1 MGRFPVLTPPLPP
14 PAWKSNNSIITAS
27 YFRTR
32 WFKWIFG
39 FAVLLCICVCLHA
52 FFSAAHT
59 SIAVGRVSL
68 YPEWIYTTIVS
79 VCLSKTVCTVWMCV
93 CVYIWL
99 YVGRWQGF
107 VFTTSVLAV
116 CACGFLHFT
125 AASSTQPH
133 RSCVFSLFHSVIV
146 SIIKAVFAGR
156 ILSRQRITG
165 SLNCWNGPA
174 RGSCV

>member
-1 MGRFPVLTPPLPP
+1 MIQMNL
-14 PAWKSNNSIITAS
+14 
-27 YFRTR
+27 
-32 WFKWIFG
+32 WFCSFIVYLCVFARRLFSCSHFDRCQPC
-39 FAVLLCICVCLHA
+39 FAVSGVNIHDYCLCM
-52 FFSAAHT
+52 
-59 SIAVGRVSL
+59 SL
-68 YPEWIYTTIVS
+68 S
-79 VCLSKTVCTVWMCV
+79 TVCTVWMCV